1 MSHSLAQK
9 VSLKP
14 SLSPNPAHIRFKSDQ
29 NRTKT
34 DQNRTKI
41 VQAQPRNP
49 KPAFLNANFY
59 DFLAKTQIQSFH
71 TGRKN
76 VLQLIYVI
84 QIFVKSRLSNRI
96 QRTVKSMVL
105 MLLML
110 HAVLM
115 AGFSFW
121 LISNLIYQ
129 KMSEFWTRPINVR
142 NWVLKCQK
150 RSKTV
155 GKFPWCQ

>member
-14 SLSPNPAHIRFKSDQ
+14 SLSPKSDPT
-29 NRTKT
+29 RPKS
-34 DQNRTKI
+34 DFDPVKPGPEDR
-41 VQAQPRNP
+41 AQSVEP
-49 KPAFLNANFY
+49 
-59 DFLAKTQIQSFH
+59 FLAKTQIQSFH
-71 TGRKN
+71 TGRKS

-96 QRTVKSMVL
+96 QRTVKSMAL

-115 AGFSFW
+115 AGFF
-121 LISNLIYQ
+121 LNLDQFIFRPLGFF
-129 KMSEFWTRPINVR
+129 SEN
-142 NWVLKCQK
+142 
-150 RSKTV
+150 
-155 GKFPWCQ
+155 

>member
-14 SLSPNPAHIRFKSDQ
+14 SLSPKSDPT
-29 NRTKT
+29 R
-34 DQNRTKI
+34 
-41 VQAQPRNP
+41 P
-49 KPAFLNANFY
+49 KPDFDPVEPGPENKTQSLKLP
-59 DFLAKTQIQSFH
+59 FLAKTQIQSFH
-71 TGRKN
+71 TGRKS

-96 QRTVKSMVL
+96 QRIVKSMVL

-115 AGFSFW
+115 AGFF
-121 LISNLIYQ
+121 LNLDQFIFRPLGFF
-129 KMSEFWTRPINVR
+129 SEN
-142 NWVLKCQK
+142 
-150 RSKTV
+150 
-155 GKFPWCQ
+155 